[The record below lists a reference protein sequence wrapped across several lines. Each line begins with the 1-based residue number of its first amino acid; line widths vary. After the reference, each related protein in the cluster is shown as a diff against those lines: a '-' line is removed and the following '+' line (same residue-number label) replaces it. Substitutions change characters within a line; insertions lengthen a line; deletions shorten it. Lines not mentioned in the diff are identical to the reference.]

1 MCRAERK
8 AYRNTKNSPS
18 MLTYLQMDISFD
30 LWKEILN
37 VGGLVAVLLAFAV
50 FVLWKKLSE
59 REAALATLNAQIK
72 EDAKESMKIITSMEG
87 LIDRMLSEQ
96 LNGEKRI
103 VESVRTEVNSVK
115 EMLREYKTHITQ
127 LTKRND
133 I

>member
-59 REAALATLNAQIK
+59 KEAALATLNAQIK
-72 EDAKESMKIITSMEG
+72 EDAKESMQIVTSVEG
-87 LIDRMLSEQ
+87 LLDRMLTAQ
-96 LNGEKRI
+96 ADGEKRI
-103 VESVRTEVNSVK
+103 IASVAREAGHIK
-115 EMLREYKTHITQ
+115 ELIHAYKQEHNNQ
-127 LTKRND
+127 KGENG
-133 I
+133 